1 MSLFSVGSVF
11 ILFQTTSQIAT
22 ILNKLNYK
30 RHLKRTNMEIFD
42 KNIKQLSF
50 SFFSWSKWR
59 LDQIVYE
66 SCPLCP
72 HENTKTNVSHKID
85 FKDFKT
91 CQFLDWIVCCS
102 VSCLRKWKRLPLAPH
117 PASGWYQ
124 LYLLSSLMTNIGP
137 VRGEADIENCENGK
151 YFGRKI
157 LGDIVYW
164 EGQSCRVFM
173 ACTGW
178 RGWLA

>member
-1 MSLFSVGSVF
+1 MTTNTSLNRIPIMSLFSVGSVF

-30 RHLKRTNMEIFD
+30 RQLKRTNMEIFD

-91 CQFLDWIVCCS
+91 CQFLGLDCMLLSELPQKVKTS
-102 VSCLRKWKRLPLAPH
+102 PSRPPPCLRLVSIIFVIEFDDKYW
-117 PASGWYQ
+117 AS
-124 LYLLSSLMTNIGP
+124 
-137 VRGEADIENCENGK
+137 
-151 YFGRKI
+151 
-157 LGDIVYW
+157 
-164 EGQSCRVFM
+164 
-173 ACTGW
+173 
-178 RGWLA
+178 